1 MSQIKTRQAPAAPAA
16 VDVLA
21 ASAGTLTAH
30 QSARHTAGRRLSR
43 ALMEAGV
50 VLSLTFAIVAVLC
63 LFGLQRASALDIS
76 AMPDADG
83 RVAIGAV
90 LLTVFIGLC
99 GLTSFM
105 LRDTLAETRRI
116 DAPRGRQG

>member
-1 MSQIKTRQAPAAPAA
+1 MSQISYRHAPAAAA
-16 VDVLA
+16 HVDAL
-21 ASAGTLTAH
+21 AGTAGAAP
-30 QSARHTAGRRLSR
+30 ARHTAGRRLRR

-63 LFGLQRASALDIS
+63 LFGLQRASALDLS
-76 AMPDADG
+76 TMPDADG

-90 LLTVFIGLC
+90 LLTAFIGLC

-105 LRDTLAETRRI
+105 LRDTLSETRRI
-116 DAPRGRQG
+116 EAPRQRQG